1 MSQSAPRLFVD
12 HDLIEHGNVPASE
25 AQAHYLLTVMRRR
38 AGEDVLVFNG
48 RQGEWRAQIVPVGK
62 RHCDLKVVE
71 RRRVQNSDLD
81 VWLVF
86 APVKNARLEI
96 LVEKATELGATG
108 LLPVLTERTI
118 VRRLNLD
125 RLRAHAV
132 EAAEQSN
139 RLSVPMVHEM
149 VSLEQLIANWPADR
163 RMIYADEIGPA
174 PEPRKALM
182 ALDVKPC
189 GVLIGPEGGFSTAER
204 DRILALPDVVPMSL
218 GPRLLRADTAALSAL
233 ALTQALIGDRVG

>member
-1 MSQSAPRLFVD
+1 MACA
-12 HDLIEHGNVPASE
+12 IA
-25 AQAHYLLTVMRRR
+25 LT
-38 AGEDVLVFNG
+38 
-48 RQGEWRAQIVPVGK
+48 GK
-62 RHCDLKVVE
+62 RQCALQVIE
-71 RRRVQNSDLD
+71 RRRVQDSSLD

-96 LVEKATELGATG
+96 LVEKATELGATA
-108 LLPVLTERTI
+108 LVPVLTERTI
-118 VRRLNLD
+118 VRRLDLD

-139 RLSVPMVHEM
+139 RLSVPVVQDM

-174 PEPRKALM
+174 AQARDALIP
-182 ALDVKPC
+182 LSVKPC
-189 GVLIGPEGGFSTAER
+189 AVLIGPEGGFSIAER
-204 DRILALPDVVPMSL
+204 DDILTLPDVVPISL

-233 ALTQALIGDRVG
+233 ALTQALIGDRAG